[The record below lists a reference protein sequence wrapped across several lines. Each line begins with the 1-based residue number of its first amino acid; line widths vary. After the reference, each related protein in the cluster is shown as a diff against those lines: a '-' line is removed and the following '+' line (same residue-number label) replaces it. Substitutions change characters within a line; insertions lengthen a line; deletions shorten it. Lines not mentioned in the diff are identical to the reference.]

1 MLWYKYTGNC
11 LAHRIQY
18 IIWDATYVTGRLH
31 PTIKIV
37 TTELR
42 AVLCIPIRPE
52 QNFAGSGAQITNQD
66 SDLYRGST
74 HNFHQLK
81 KLVRE
86 NLFCL
91 KFLRCSINNLFP
103 FFKFLRKTFTC
114 YVLQVLTFKYRS
126 RSRII
131 FDRIRSTAS
140 GYYNYYRNVPT

>member
-1 MLWYKYTGNC
+1 MSCPQNLVHYMGCYICYRSTPSHNKNC
-11 LAHRIQY
+11 HNRAGLCCGSRSGRNRILP
-18 IIWDATYVTGRLH
+18 DPGPKLLT
-31 PTIKIV
+31 KIRICC
-37 TTELR
+37 T
-42 AVLCIPIRPE
+42 
-52 QNFAGSGAQITNQD
+52 QNFQK
-66 SDLYRGST
+66 
-74 HNFHQLK
+74 LK